1 MIKRH
6 FLYISVLF
14 FSIGAPQLVFGQ
26 SNKDRPVVN
35 QNQLDVIYLD
45 QDDDYQGAV
54 IDQRNAPAEPVSPS
68 PNTPMIARPQNDDRP
83 QTPRT
88 FRPDQTS
95 EGVDS
100 EFDILYASM
109 DNEVIHYYSANEIP
123 DSILIHLTDASRGR
137 KFCFPTP
144 SHARLSSHFGA
155 RKRRWHY
162 GVDLAMPTGEPIFSA
177 FDGIVRLSKFNSSYG
192 NLVVVRHF
200 NGLETYYAHMSVR
213 DVNSGDTVRAGQVL
227 GLCGNTGRSYGSHLH
242 FEVRYMGKAINPEY
256 LIDCVNHRLYSDDIV
271 LTPAYFRKV
280 GSSHSS
286 PDLAELRRVNR
297 HAGSAANTPAT
308 VAQTQPRTATTRPT
322 PPPKKPAKPAA
333 QYYTI
338 KKGDTLGKI
347 AQRHHTTVKKL
358 CQLNGLKENSTLRIG
373 RRIRVR

>member
-1 MIKRH
+1 MIKRQ

-14 FSIGAPQLVFGQ
+14 FSIGVPQLVFGQ

-35 QNQLDVIYLD
+35 QNHLDVIYLD

-54 IDQRNAPAEPVSPS
+54 IDQRNAPAEPA
-68 PNTPMIARPQNDDRP
+68 NTPMVVRPQNNNQP
-83 QTPRT
+83 QTPQT
-88 FRPDQTS
+88 YRPDRTD

-109 DNEVIHYYSANEIP
+109 DNEVIHYYSASEIP

-177 FDGIVRLSKFNSSYG
+177 FDGIVRISKLNSSYG

-213 DVNSGDTVRAGQVL
+213 DVKPGDTVRAGQVL

-256 LIDCVNHRLYSDDIV
+256 IADCVNHRLYSDDIV

-286 PDLAELRRVNR
+286 PDLSELRRVNSR
-297 HAGSAANTPAT
+297 AGSAANTPAT

-358 CQLNGLKENSTLRIG
+358 CQLNGLKENTPLRIG